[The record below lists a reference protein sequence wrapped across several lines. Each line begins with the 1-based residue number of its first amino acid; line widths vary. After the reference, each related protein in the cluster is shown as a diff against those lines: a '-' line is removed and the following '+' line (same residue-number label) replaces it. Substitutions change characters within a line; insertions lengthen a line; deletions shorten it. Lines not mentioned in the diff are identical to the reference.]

1 MHSGTQAWFA
11 FTRLSKGLAG
21 LLVVGWVLQLAL
33 PLVREYGALV
43 AGRTIPFAWNIF
55 TAGFLESS
63 LLKVVWAVITAGI
76 YSLHGGDP
84 C

>member
-1 MHSGTQAWFA
+1 MNSGPQSWFA
-11 FTRLSKGLAG
+11 FTRLSKGLAT
-21 LLVVGWVLQLAL
+21 LLVVGWVLQQAL
-33 PLVREYGALV
+33 PVLREYGALV

-63 LLKVVWAVITAGI
+63 LVKVTWAVIVAG
-76 YSLHGGDP
+76 STH